1 MREVCLN
8 ALAKINIGL
17 KVIARRPDGYHEIE
31 TIFQL
36 IDLYDRIKITLL
48 PHAQII
54 IHCTDPRVPID
65 EHNICF
71 QAAHRLRQILQIN
84 SGVRIDIEKQIPVG
98 AGLGG
103 GSSDAAAVLRGLM
116 KLWRVRL
123 LESQLH
129 SVAAEL
135 GADVPYFLIGGTAYA
150 TGRGDIVRA
159 MELPFS
165 FQVVLIFPNIEVSSR
180 WAYKNFNFSLTK
192 IKKSIK
198 LSHLFSNG
206 VGISQLKYFV
216 CNDLE
221 EVVFQQHSLLRGL
234 KEWLYQRGAFL
245 AAMSGSGS
253 AIYGLFENHEAA
265 KEVATTFPGPY
276 RVILAQPMITR
287 SCW

>member
-1 MREVCLN
+1 MREVRLK
-8 ALAKINIGL
+8 AFAKINIGL

-36 IDLYDRIKITLL
+36 IDLYDRIKISLL
-48 PHAQII
+48 PQCQIRI
-54 IHCTDPRVPID
+54 YCTDPRVPIG
-65 EHNICF
+65 EQNICY
-71 QAAHRLRQILQIN
+71 QAAQRLQQVLEISR
-84 SGVRIDIEKQIPVG
+84 GVRIDIEKQIPMG

-103 GSSDAAAVLRGLM
+103 GSSDAAAVLKGLV
-116 KLWRVRL
+116 KLWRTDVP
-123 LESQLH
+123 EQQLV
-129 SVAAEL
+129 SIAAEI
-135 GADVPYFLIGGTAYA
+135 GADVPYFLMGGTAYA
-150 TGRGDIVRA
+150 TGRGDVLRPIL
-159 MELPFS
+159 LPFS

-198 LSHLFSNG
+198 LSQLFGDGAGINHLKH
-206 VGISQLKYFV
+206 VV

-221 EVVFQQHSLLRGL
+221 EVVFQQHSLLRGF

-265 KEVATTFPGPY
+265 KEVVTTFSEPF
-276 RVILAQPMITR
+276 RVILAQPKITK
-287 SCW
+287 SYW